1 MKKLLIGAIA
11 AAGVIAV
18 AAYTKHLHD
27 KNSFVEE
34 DDDCDWD
41 DDVEEEVVEE
51 NSGEEEIIEAD
62 TADNSPK
69 YDNEISQMIDILETA
84 DKLIK
89 DEIFDMAMF
98 SIRLGMETGVK
109 CIVLHGLGECSQSG
123 FGSEIKICQEH
134 GLLSDDLIND
144 LQEARKKC
152 NNTAHNIKENSGYD
166 DALFCYRVL
175 EELID
180 KVREFA

>member
-18 AAYTKHLHD
+18 AVYIKHLHD

-41 DDVEEEVVEE
+41 DDVEED
-51 NSGEEEIIEAD
+51 SGEEEIIKVD
-62 TADNSPK
+62 TADNSPQ
-69 YDNEISQMIDILETA
+69 YDNEISKMIDILETA

-89 DEIFDMAMF
+89 DEIFDIAMF
-98 SIRLGMETGVK
+98 STRLGMETGVK
-109 CIVLHGLGECSQSG
+109 CIVSHGLGECSQSG
-123 FGSEIKICQEH
+123 LGSDIKICQEY

-144 LQEARKKC
+144 LQEARRKC
-152 NNTAHNIKENSGYD
+152 NNTAHSIEENSGYD
-166 DALFCYRVL
+166 NALFCYRVL
-175 EELID
+175 EKLID
-180 KVREFA
+180 KIRELV